1 MIGSEAVEQWKRL
14 APHRYHDWTR
24 STWWA
29 MVGGS
34 RFVFHAELKRV
45 EVRVLQHE
53 TKSGEFAGST
63 AQFGCG
69 LPRHNAA
76 KRIIPFDSRP
86 VLPLHA
92 ESPQILIASKRKDR
106 SQRGFCRVVTGPEL
120 SGQVNLS
127 QWRRRESNPRTEKRN
142 GRHSKDLRKRTI
154 RSQHICSFVTALTV
168 TRCRRAR
175 WS

>member
-86 VLPLHA
+86 VLPLHTEA
-92 ESPQILIASKRKDR
+92 PLILIAPKKKGPVTTRFLSR
-106 SQRGFCRVVTGPEL
+106 VTGPEP

-127 QWRRRESNPRTEKRN
+127 QWRGQDSIEVRFLRETGILPARALQQALHRMQPTVGLIRRCVR
-142 GRHSKDLRKRTI
+142 
-154 RSQHICSFVTALTV
+154 
-168 TRCRRAR
+168 
-175 WS
+175 

>member
-1 MIGSEAVEQWKRL
+1 
-14 APHRYHDWTR
+14 
-24 STWWA
+24 

-34 RFVFHAELKRV
+34 RFVFHAELQRV

-86 VLPLHA
+86 VPALARRAPSNPHC
-92 ESPQILIASKRKDR
+92 PKKVKDR
-106 SQRGFCRVVTGPEL
+106 SERGFCRVVTGPAP
-120 SGQVNLS
+120 SGKVNLA
-127 QWRRRESNPRTEKRN
+127 QWRRRDSNESCFPRETAIIDQDTADGQVT
-142 GRHSKDLRKRTI
+142 GRLFIDGKPGNQAAI
-154 RSQHICSFVTALTV
+154 ANQP
-168 TRCRRAR
+168 
-175 WS
+175 